1 MSVRQTVAGAGAAA
15 ILLLATACSGGATGT
30 QAPGASTGSS
40 TPGTATSAAA
50 EKSPTTL
57 LGQAQANAKAARS
70 GAFDGAIADQGEQA
84 QVSFKGTSDGSR
96 VDVTKAAPKAGQVH
110 LISLDDSV
118 YVKADKT
125 FWSQQNVPFLVSLAG
140 AKFIKV
146 PAGVVP
152 VLDQLTLAAFVT
164 KSIGSYAPGDLPS
177 PVASDTVD
185 GIDCWVLTTSSGKPA
200 DGALFIS
207 KSALEVVRYVG
218 TTDNP
223 GRLDFSQWNQKQGV
237 SAPPPDQVFSIG

>member
-1 MSVRQTVAGAGAAA
+1 MRVRQTAFGAVTAA
-15 ILLLATACSGGATGT
+15 IALLATACSGGATGT
-30 QAPGASTGSS
+30 QVPGTSTGSS
-40 TPGTATSAAA
+40 IPGTAMATSAEQRPA
-50 EKSPTTL
+50 TL

-70 GAFDGAIADQGEQA
+70 GAFEGAIVDQGQQA
-84 QVSFKGTSDGSR
+84 KVSFKGTADGSR

-152 VLDQLTLAAFVT
+152 VLDQLTLAAFVA
-164 KSIGSYAPGDLPS
+164 KSIGSYSAGDLPS

-207 KSALEVVRYVG
+207 KSALEVVRFVG
-218 TTDNP
+218 TSENP

>member
-1 MSVRQTVAGAGAAA
+1 MRVRQTAFGAVTAA
-15 ILLLATACSGGATGT
+15 IALLATACSGGATGT
-30 QAPGASTGSS
+30 QVPGTSTGSS
-40 TPGTATSAAA
+40 IPGTATATSAEQRPA
-50 EKSPTTL
+50 TL

-70 GAFDGAIADQGEQA
+70 GAFEGAIVDQGEQA
-84 QVSFKGTSDGSR
+84 KVSFKGTADGSR

-152 VLDQLTLAAFVT
+152 VLDQLTLAAFVA
-164 KSIGSYAPGDLPS
+164 KSIGSYSAGDLPS

-207 KSALEVVRYVG
+207 KSALEVVRFVG
-218 TTDNP
+218 TSENP